1 MLYNIN
7 HFTISEA
14 AVDLEIHWQN
24 CKIVDHNRDCKIVDR
39 NEVDRN
45 DRYDRAPHLDYHLWY
60 EVGFDGHWKLNILE
74 YSFYDYI
81 KFCEKGGFFSSLWG
95 YFPGITKLLKIKST
109 FWSKQSLFGVPKYF
123 TTS

>member
-60 EVGFDGHWKLNILE
+60 EVGFDGHWKQNILE

-81 KFCEKGGFFSSLWG
+81 KFCDKGGFFSPASGGVISRALLNGWKFLFA
-95 YFPGITKLLKIKST
+95 YLTKKSSGVLLDI
-109 FWSKQSLFGVPKYF
+109 FY
-123 TTS
+123 